1 MQAANNPLAVTFFF
15 VFMALTLGITYW
27 AARRTRTTEQF
38 FAAGGQITA
47 WQNGWALAGD
57 ESLKSAPHYAPRRR
71 LDETLAARKPVLTW
85 QGHVQ
90 PPGTPSLS
98 EIGGS

>member
-57 ESLKSAPHYAPRRR
+57 FLSAAALLGIKPT
-71 LDETLAARKPVLTW
+71 TLASRIKTMRAR
-85 QGHVQ
+85 G
-90 PPGTPSLS
+90 
-98 EIGGS
+98 